1 MKKLF
6 ALLAALVCAS
16 VAFGADLRVQSALDD
31 AGLKYTIDDD
41 GDFRLLFGQEDD
53 RSQLVW
59 INSNTEEY
67 GNMELREVWGI
78 GYRAGEDG
86 SLSRT
91 QLLDL
96 LKRNNTY
103 KLGSWRLSSNGQNV
117 IFTITVDADA
127 DGETLDTVARYVAD
141 LTDELEKDWD
151 GGDEL

>member
-78 GYRAGEDG
+78 GYR
-86 SLSRT
+86 
-91 QLLDL
+91 
-96 LKRNNTY
+96 LK
-103 KLGSWRLSSNGQNV
+103 K
-117 IFTITVDADA
+117 
-127 DGETLDTVARYVAD
+127 
-141 LTDELEKDWD
+141 
-151 GGDEL
+151 